1 MPETPK
7 SAETKEQRLQ
17 LFLSILNDFQSVW
30 NDYVKATKKTKSH
43 LESSGSIWTIKM
55 LARYVKQE
63 DVGFIPPPKE
73 EEISNILSR
82 HIELLD
88 KIKEKLNI
96 VVAAIDGLR
105 TEFDTRMLLDATLHT
120 ICAHHEDFFIRTE
133 QSMKFVSLR
142 NTRLHP
148 VLQASTNWSR

>member
-1 MPETPK
+1 
-7 SAETKEQRLQ
+7 
-17 LFLSILNDFQSVW
+17 
-30 NDYVKATKKTKSH
+30 
-43 LESSGSIWTIKM
+43 M

-63 DVGFIPPPKE
+63 DVGFILPPKE

-88 KIKEKLNI
+88 KIKEKINM

-105 TEFDTRMLLDATLHT
+105 TECDTRMLLDATLRT

-133 QSMKFVSLR
+133 QSMKFVSLPNNIVLLR
-142 NTRLHP
+142 NTRLHR